1 MCSREL
7 WLWFQAGRT
16 SKQVTGTGRLFVA
29 VYRWIGR
36 LLDENR
42 LRTLGGWGGFGQQNI
57 FQLRKQKKQQQRIL
71 TISVTKQRLC
81 L

>member
-29 VYRWIGR
+29 VYRRIGR

-42 LRTLGGWGGFGQQNI
+42 LRTLFGGGALVNKTYFNCESKKNNNKGFSQYQ
-57 FQLRKQKKQQQRIL
+57 
-71 TISVTKQRLC
+71 
-81 L
+81 